1 MSIKKDEKGVSPVIG
16 VILMVAITVILAA
29 VIASFVF
36 GMAGT
41 VKRTYTVAATAEAI
55 DSDNDGDTDTIV
67 ITYHG
72 GPDAQYVTKVDYVI
86 DGTKEDNLCDNSDQ
100 NKKCVAGKSKVEDMT
115 GKPGQHSVVVSATF
129 QDGTQ
134 QVILKATVT
143 TTE

>member
-1 MSIKKDEKGVSPVIG
+1 MRRMDEKGVSPVIG

-41 VKRTYTVAATAEAI
+41 VKRTYIVAVTPEAI
-55 DSDNDGDTDTIV
+55 DSDNDGKTDTIV

-72 GPDAQYVTKVDYVI
+72 GPDAQYVTKITYII
-86 DGTKEDNLCDNSDQ
+86 DGGAIEGNLCDGD
-100 NKKCVAGKSKVEDMT
+100 CVVGMSAQVDNVGA
-115 GKPGQHSVVVSATF
+115 GQHSVVVSATF

-134 QVILKATVT
+134 QVLLKDTVT
-143 TTE
+143 TAE